1 MVKTEISATF
11 SKRGAQTPIR
21 NETNQPAVR
30 KSRGMRIGANG
41 AAESCGR
48 YVVEWR
54 GVRAGGCAGL
64 ERGAQT
70 DFDDHAV
77 CGG

>member
-1 MVKTEISATF
+1 M
-11 SKRGAQTPIR
+11 
-21 NETNQPAVR
+21 
-30 KSRGMRIGANG
+30 ANG

-48 YVVEWR
+48 YGVEWR

-64 ERGAQT
+64 ERRAQT

-77 CGG
+77 DRWGDVNDEEPRRKVDV